1 MPRETPFERRLAA
14 AERLFPEPEPPI
26 DSAAAAAAYAASL
39 LEPFEMPRE
48 DITVHEAMRRYQ
60 AVLEGERR
68 RW

>member
-1 MPRETPFERRLAA
+1 MPRGTPFERRLAA

-26 DSAAAAAAYAASL
+26 ESAPAAVAYAASL
-39 LEPFEMPRE
+39 LESFEMQRE

-60 AVLEGERR
+60 ALLEGERR

>member
-1 MPRETPFERRLAA
+1 MPRETPFERRLAVV
-14 AERLFPEPEPPI
+14 ERLFPTPEPPI

-39 LEPFEMPRE
+39 LESFEIPRE